1 MARISIDDD
10 VRRNDA
16 IEKASGLA
24 RYASDYFFPDMLYAR
39 MLRSKAPRGK
49 IRKIQTPVLPY
60 GYYFISAKDIPEN
73 GRNALHMISE
83 DWRCFADGDVR
94 YVGETI
100 GLFVGPERSVL
111 ESLERNTYVE
121 IEEEEPAISIDDA
134 INVKGGPIL
143 EKDDVFCQLYCQKG
157 RDMDEVFG
165 EADKI
170 IEETFETGFQEH
182 VHLETNGAVITKE
195 GEKYVL
201 YISCQCP
208 FYVRKSISIVIGAK
222 AEDIVVRQSTT
233 GGAFGGKEHFP
244 DVLAGPLLVAEYV
257 IGKPIKLIFD
267 RREDMLY
274 SVKRH
279 PSKIWYKS
287 AVKGGKLT
295 GVKGKIYYNAGAYL
309 SSSYV
314 VLQRGVFHANGVYDI
329 PSTYLEGFGMATNTF
344 PSCAFRGFGA
354 PQTLFAIEMHL
365 THIARRIGVDPV
377 EFKRSMFLKKGSET
391 VTNGHIVE
399 NVVLGSMLD
408 DIATATDYWRKSREY
423 GYGSGRGIGMSFYN
437 HGGAFTGNGEQTI
450 IKAHARLKKTGERV
464 TIEVGSTEMGQGFQ
478 TTLRKIAA
486 AVLEIPM
493 ENVDY
498 PNPDTS
504 VVPDSGPTAA
514 SRSTMIVGRLI
525 ERCAVEMKER
535 WGEGDF
541 SVEKEYEHPD
551 GHPWDQSTFR
561 GDAYLGYG
569 WGACCVELEVD
580 KRTNEVKVVGIWS
593 SHDIGKAI
601 DEKIVHGQINGG
613 IIQSLGYAS
622 MEKMENKNG
631 HFRQESMSDY
641 VIPTSMDFP
650 KQEYFLEDNPY
661 EWGPFG
667 AKGMGE
673 LVFNGADAAYVDALE
688 RALGVETFKI
698 PLPSED
704 IEEALRKNGR

>member
-157 RDMDEVFG
+157 RDMDEVFR

-287 AVKGGKLT
+287 AIKDGKLT

-408 DIATATDYWRKSREY
+408 DIATASDYWRKSREY

-437 HGGAFTGNGEQTI
+437 HGGAFTGNGEQAI

-704 IEEALRKNGR
+704 IAEAVRKNGR